1 MKKIEDI
8 KTKLELL
15 KPILKEQYQVETIGF
30 FGSYARG
37 EQNKKS
43 DVDIIVEFSQI
54 NKIDLFVFIELEDFL
69 SKQLGIKVDLVTKSA
84 LKPMIKDQILKE
96 TIYA

>member
-1 MKKIEDI
+1 MKKIEEI
-8 KTKLELL
+8 RSKLEML
-15 KPILKEQYQVETIGF
+15 KPVLKERYQVETVGF

-43 DVDIIVEFSQI
+43 DVDVLVEFSQP
-54 NKIDLFVFIELEDFL
+54 NNIDLFDFIELEEFL
-69 SKQLGIKVDLVTKSA
+69 SKHLGTKVDLVTKSA
-84 LKPMIKDQILKE
+84 LKPIIKDQILKE